1 MKVKDVLGT
10 MILMVLFFI
19 AGYRINRMEK
29 KIKEMDRT
37 IQFQMI
43 TSKEMD
49 WKGLELW
56 EKLRSEGKI
65 DGFFTWETSEEMVAR
80 LKKEGFSAR

>member
-56 EKLRSEGKI
+56 EKLRSEGKV
-65 DGFFTWETSEEMVAR
+65 DRFFTWETSEEMVAR

>member
-65 DGFFTWETSEEMVAR
+65 DGFFTWETSEEMVTR
-80 LKKEGFSAR
+80 LKKEGIRAR